1 MDTEAFSISQ
11 HVFPLCSTFL
21 CQKRNFYSTGLTVR
35 RFDWMESWTAH
46 SEGKTT
52 CTGGKGT
59 QGLNTQG
66 RVRQLETGETHQGGE
81 VVTHLRDLKGH
92 VE

>member
-1 MDTEAFSISQ
+1 
-11 HVFPLCSTFL
+11 
-21 CQKRNFYSTGLTVR
+21 
-35 RFDWMESWTAH
+35 MESWTAH

-81 VVTHLRDLKGH
+81 VVTHLRDKLERTCGIIYDQTFKVKEETPNYPNRVTLNTTGP
-92 VE
+92 